1 MKTIWKIAKAE
12 LQYLFYSPVAWL
24 IFVVFAVQAGLVY
37 TGVFDGLVRRKLL
50 GYDLVNLTYTNF
62 ADIRHGMFIIVQNYL
77 YLYIPLLTMGVMS
90 RELGSGSI
98 NLLYS
103 SPVRNSQIILGKYL
117 ALVFFCLS
125 IVGILSVYSVFSVA
139 TIQHADISLILSGL
153 LGIFLLICAY
163 SAVGLFMSSL
173 TSYQIVAAMGT
184 IAILA
189 IMNYIKGAGQEIKFV
204 RDITYWLAMPGRS
217 NNFISGLIC
226 SEDII
231 YFLAII
237 ALFISFAVIRLKGRR
252 EKRKWYATAGKF
264 LGTFLIVALVGF
276 FSSQPQFMF
285 YYDATRT
292 KQNTLTQNSQD
303 VIAKLKGGLTIT
315 TYNNLLEANYW
326 YGLPR
331 NIKNDIARFKQYTR
345 FKPDIKLKYIDYYHR
360 AENPHLDLRYP
371 DLNDEQRIDTL
382 RKLNNWKFKITPPDE
397 VAKTVNLEPE
407 KYRFVRLLERETGEK
422 TFLRIFD
429 DMQKFPLET
438 EITAAMKR
446 LVVDELPVVGFVT
459 GHGER
464 SCYDG
469 ADRGYKIFAQEI
481 TFRYSLINQGFDF
494 RNVLLEKEIPTE
506 IKMLV
511 IAEPRKEFNETEMRI
526 LDKYIERGDN
536 LMILG
541 EPGRQEFVN
550 PITEKFG
557 VTLMP
562 GVVVKPDRIIE
573 PETKVVRT
581 SEGNK
586 VDTILAVTISPE
598 LMAVSPLDT
607 AWSYHLK
614 QMQEHEFVLASPTF
628 SALQCDTSG
637 EYKVVPL
644 FRVDSCWAEVETTNF
659 VDDTVTLNSVAG
671 EKLDSLVLVAALSHD
686 VNGKEQRIIITG
698 DADWISNKE
707 LGTSR
712 NRIQASN
719 YSLIN
724 ASFFWLSHEE
734 VPIDVRRPNTTDRE
748 IRLGKS
754 GWAISKPVI
763 NWVYPAILLV
773 IGLLIW
779 IRRRGR

>member
-1 MKTIWKIAKAE
+1 MKTIWKIAKTE

-24 IFVVFAVQAGLVY
+24 IFVVFAVQAGLAY
-37 TGVFDGLVRRKLL
+37 TGVFDGFVRSKLL
-50 GYDLVNLTYTNF
+50 GYNLGNLTYTNF
-62 ADIRHGMFIIVQNYL
+62 ANNWQGMFIIVQNYL

-103 SPVRNSQIILGKYL
+103 SPVNNLQIILGKYL
-117 ALVFFCLS
+117 ALVVFCFSIIGVLS
-125 IVGILSVYSVFSVA
+125 IYSIFSVA
-139 TIQHADISLILSGL
+139 TIENADIPLILSGL

-163 SAVGLFMSSL
+163 SAIGLFMSSL
-173 TSYQIVAAMGT
+173 TSYQIVAAVGT

-189 IMNYIKGAGQEIKFV
+189 IMNYIKGIGQEIEFV

-226 SEDII
+226 SEDVI

-237 ALFISFAVIRLKGRR
+237 SLFISFAVIRLKGRR
-252 EKRKWYATAGKF
+252 EKRRWYATVGKF
-264 LGTFLIVALVGF
+264 LGIFLIVALIGF
-276 FSSQPQFMF
+276 FSSRPKFMF
-285 YYDATRT
+285 YHDATRT

-315 TYNNLLEANYW
+315 TYNNLLEENYW

-331 NIKNDIARFKQYTR
+331 SVKQDMDRFKQYTR
-345 FKPDIKLKYIDYYHR
+345 FKPDIKLKYINYYHR
-360 AENPHLDLRYP
+360 ADNPHLDQRYP
-371 DLNDEQRIDTL
+371 DLNDEQRVDTL
-382 RKLNNWKFKITPPDE
+382 RKLNNWRFKIIPPED
-397 VAKTVNLEPE
+397 VAETVNLEPE
-407 KYRFVRLLERETGEK
+407 KYRFVRLLERESGEK
-422 TFLRIFD
+422 TFLRIFN
-429 DMQKFPLET
+429 DMYKFPFET

-446 LVVDELPVVGFVT
+446 LVMDELPVVGFVT

-469 ADRGYKIFAQEI
+469 SDRGYKIFAQEI

-494 RNVLLEKEIPTE
+494 RNVSLKNEVPTE

-511 IAEPRKEFNETEMRI
+511 IAEPKEELDEIEMRN
-526 LDKYIERGDN
+526 LDNYVKRGDN

-550 PITEKFG
+550 PITKKFG
-557 VTLMP
+557 VTLTH
-562 GVVVKPDRIIE
+562 GVVVKPGRIIE
-573 PETKVVRT
+573 PETKVVHS

-586 VDTILAVTISPE
+586 VDTIPAVTISPE
-598 LMAVSPLDT
+598 LMTVSPLDT

-614 QMQEHEFVLASPTF
+614 VMQERNQVLASPTF
-628 SALQCDTSG
+628 SALECDTTG

-644 FRVDSCWAEVETTNF
+644 FRADSSWVEVETTNF
-659 VDDTVTLNSVAG
+659 VDDTVALNIAAG
-671 EKLDSLVLVAALSHD
+671 EKLDSLLLVAALSRD
-686 VNGKEQRIIITG
+686 VNGKEQRIIIAG
-698 DADWISNKE
+698 DADWISNRE

-712 NRIQASN
+712 NRIRASN

-734 VPIDVRRPNTTDRE
+734 VPIDVRRPRTSDRD

-754 GWAISKPVI
+754 GWAISKPLI
-763 NWVYPAILLV
+763 NWVYPAILLFV
-773 IGLLIW
+773 GLLIW